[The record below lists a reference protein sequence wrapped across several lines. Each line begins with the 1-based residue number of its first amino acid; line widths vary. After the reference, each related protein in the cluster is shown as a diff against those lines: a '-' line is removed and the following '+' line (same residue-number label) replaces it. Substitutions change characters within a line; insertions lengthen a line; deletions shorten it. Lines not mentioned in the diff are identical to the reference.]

1 MNSTLWRMMGLLK
14 YNILAFIFLLALTVG
29 CGDETPLNEQ
39 VYQGGALGTSYSI
52 KVFSAD
58 TTNLEPQI
66 DSVFRVVNQSL
77 STYIP
82 DSDISRIN
90 RGDSGVEVDHMF
102 AEVFEMSVRIHDQTN
117 GYFDPTVGI
126 LVDAWGFG
134 PGAAMEMDSTRVDSL
149 LQFVGLEKV
158 SLTPDSRFT
167 MKVPG
172 MRLDFNA
179 IAKGYA
185 VDRLGVLLEGR
196 GVSDY
201 LVEVGGEL
209 RTLGINQLKEQP
221 WVVGIDDP
229 QVLEGRKIKR
239 IITLRD
245 RAMASSGNYRKFRV
259 DSVSGKKY
267 VHTVDPHSGFTK
279 DSRILAVSV
288 LAQTCMEADGFATAF
303 MAMDLEA
310 SKQILAAD
318 PNLEGYIIYLDDA
331 GVTTEFTTPGFEA
344 VLQQD

>member
-1 MNSTLWRMMGLLK
+1 MRVLSKFKG
-14 YNILAFIFLLALTVG
+14 FLFSLFFGFLIG
-29 CGDETPLNEQ
+29 CGESASLREH
-39 VYQGGALGTSYSI
+39 VYQGGALGTSYAI
-52 KVFSAD
+52 KVFTAD
-58 TTNLEPQI
+58 TTDLQPAI

-77 STYIP
+77 STYQP

-90 RGDSGVEVDHMF
+90 RGDSRVQVDKMF
-102 AEVFEMSVRIHDQTN
+102 AEVFEMSVQIHGQTE

-134 PGAAMEMDSTRVDSL
+134 PGAALEMDSTRVDSL
-149 LQFVGLEKV
+149 RQYVGLEKV
-158 SLTPDSRFT
+158 RLTPDFRIA
-167 MKVPG
+167 MQQPG

-185 VDRLGVLLEGR
+185 VDRLGVMLEHKGAA
-196 GVSDY
+196 DY

-209 RTLGINQLKEQP
+209 RTRGINQIKAQP

-229 QVLEGRKIKR
+229 QVLEGRKIKQ
-239 IITLRD
+239 IITLSD

-267 VHTVDPHSGFTK
+267 VHTIDPRTGYTK

-288 LAQTCMEADGFATAF
+288 LAETCMRADGFATAF

-310 SKQILAAD
+310 SKRILSAD
-318 PNLEGYIIYLDDA
+318 ASLEGYIIYLDEA
-331 GVTTEFTTPGFEA
+331 GVTTEYMTPGFEA
-344 VLQQD
+344 VLQQDE

>member
-1 MNSTLWRMMGLLK
+1 MRVLSKFKG
-14 YNILAFIFLLALTVG
+14 FLFSLFFGFLIG
-29 CGDETPLNEQ
+29 CGESASLREH
-39 VYQGGALGTSYSI
+39 VYQGGALGTSYAI
-52 KVFSAD
+52 KVFTAD
-58 TTNLEPQI
+58 TTDLQPAI

-77 STYIP
+77 STYQP

-90 RGDSGVEVDHMF
+90 RGDSRVQVDKMF
-102 AEVFEMSVRIHDQTN
+102 AEVFEMSVQIHGQTE

-134 PGAAMEMDSTRVDSL
+134 PGAALEMDSTRVDSL
-149 LQFVGLEKV
+149 RQYVGLEKV
-158 SLTPDSRFT
+158 RLTPDFRIA
-167 MKVPG
+167 MQQPG

-185 VDRLGVLLEGR
+185 VDRLGVMLEHKGAA
-196 GVSDY
+196 DY

-209 RTLGINQLKEQP
+209 RTRGINQIKAQP

-229 QVLEGRKIKR
+229 QVLEGRKIKQ
-239 IITLRD
+239 IITLSD

-267 VHTVDPHSGFTK
+267 VHTIDPRTGYTK

-288 LAQTCMEADGFATAF
+288 LAETCMRADGFATAF

-310 SKQILAAD
+310 SKRILSSDAS
-318 PNLEGYIIYLDDA
+318 LEGYIIYLDET
-331 GVTTEFTTPGFEA
+331 GVTTEYMTPGFEA
-344 VLQQD
+344 VLQQDE

>member
-1 MNSTLWRMMGLLK
+1 
-14 YNILAFIFLLALTVG
+14 
-29 CGDETPLNEQ
+29 
-39 VYQGGALGTSYSI
+39 I
-52 KVFSAD
+52 KVFTAD
-58 TTNLEPQI
+58 TTDLQPAI

-77 STYIP
+77 STYQP

-90 RGDSGVEVDHMF
+90 RGDSRVQVDKMF
-102 AEVFEMSVRIHDQTN
+102 AEVFEMSVQIHGQTE

-134 PGAAMEMDSTRVDSL
+134 PGAALEMDSTRVDSL
-149 LQFVGLEKV
+149 RQYVGLEKV
-158 SLTPDSRFT
+158 RLTPDFRIA
-167 MKVPG
+167 MQQPG

-185 VDRLGVLLEGR
+185 VDRLGVMLEHKGAA
-196 GVSDY
+196 DY

-209 RTLGINQLKEQP
+209 RTRGINQIKAQP

-229 QVLEGRKIKR
+229 QVLEGRKIKQ
-239 IITLRD
+239 IITLSD

-267 VHTVDPHSGFTK
+267 VHTIDPRTGYTK

-288 LAQTCMEADGFATAF
+288 LAETCMRADGFATAF

-310 SKQILAAD
+310 SKRILEAD
-318 PNLEGYIIYLDDA
+318 DSLEGYIIYLDESGA
-331 GVTTEFTTPGFEA
+331 TTEYMTPGFKA
-344 VLQQD
+344 VLQQDM